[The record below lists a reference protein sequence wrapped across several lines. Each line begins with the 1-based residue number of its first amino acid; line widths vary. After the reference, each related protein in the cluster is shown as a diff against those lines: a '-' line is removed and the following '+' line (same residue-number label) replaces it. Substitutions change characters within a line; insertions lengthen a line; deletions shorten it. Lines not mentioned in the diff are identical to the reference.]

1 MLVYLSKNNIRF
13 INKEFKRLKKVHSL
27 LNYLMGT
34 ITIVAVYQALLK
46 YPEYGTKL
54 LSITKDP
61 TAYSPTLL
69 LSTLTA
75 GAKSA
80 TYFLHKTSSLLKRK
94 KQRKQLL
101 MVIAKTSNHL
111 LSTRIDTIMA
121 SVFWLITGN
130 KPHSQL

>member
-80 TYFLHKTSSLLKRK
+80 TYFLHKTSSLFKRK

-101 MVIAKTSNHL
+101 MVIAALVIIYFLPVLT
-111 LSTRIDTIMA
+111 
-121 SVFWLITGN
+121 
-130 KPHSQL
+130 QLWHQYFG